1 MAGTRFE
8 NLIERS
14 LRENAEKMFA
24 VPIGDSH
31 QHALVKG
38 IRLGL
43 EMAHSH
49 FQRVLKESGS
59 DDEE

>member
-1 MAGTRFE
+1 MTGRRFE
-8 NLIERS
+8 QLIERE
-14 LRENAEKMFA
+14 LRNNADKMFA

-43 EMAHSH
+43 EMAQSH
-49 FQRVLKESGS
+49 FNKVLKEAGS

>member
-8 NLIERS
+8 QLIERE
-14 LRENAEKMFA
+14 LRNNADKMFA

-43 EMAHSH
+43 EMAQSH